1 MKYLIFALSLVFCA
15 NSYAHFSTFQY
26 KPQTIIIDSS
36 QYPAIF
42 IIGQNEKLYDA
53 MTAQYPSSVL
63 SACGDDVNKAFKKW
77 MGMVKEMQSFAD
89 KSNFELK
96 GLKFW
101 LNTFYAQDGTIEHF
115 AYYLKPT
122 SRNIPEAE
130 LKAFLS
136 SFMKYY
142 KLPLSSKSRF
152 AHYGQVTFP
161 ILPENISN

>member
-1 MKYLIFALSLVFCA
+1 
-15 NSYAHFSTFQY
+15 
-26 KPQTIIIDSS
+26 
-36 QYPAIF
+36 
-42 IIGQNEKLYDA
+42 
-53 MTAQYPSSVL
+53 
-63 SACGDDVNKAFKKW
+63 
-77 MGMVKEMQSFAD
+77 MVKEMQSFAD

-101 LNTFYAQDGTIEHF
+101 LNTFYAPDGTIEHF

-142 KLPLSSKSRF
+142 KLPLTSKSRF
-152 AHYGQVTFP
+152 AHYGQVAFP
-161 ILPENISN
+161 ILPENITN